1 MSRNATGFTLI
12 ELMVTIA
19 VAAILLTVA
28 VPGFQSLVQN
38 NRATTAANQLSTA
51 FNFARSEAVT
61 RGVEVSVCP
70 VDAGGDWH
78 PDGWRVVLGNDC
90 APAEMANPLRRWE
103 DISGRV
109 VIDDNIEDQSH
120 VTFGPLGGRESPG
133 RDDQSDPMF
142 YVYAENCSGERAR
155 DLNIGPG
162 GKVGIVRSDCP

>member
-38 NRATTAANQLSTA
+38 NRATTAAKQLSTEI
-51 FNFARSEAVT
+51 NFARSEAVT

-70 VDAGGDWH
+70 VAGDSW
-78 PDGWRVVLGNDC
+78 DENGWRVILGDAC
-90 APAEMANPLRRWE
+90 TASAMDDPLRRWE
-103 DISGRV
+103 VGSERV
-109 VIDDNIEDQSH
+109 VISHNIDDGEHH

-133 RDDQSDPMF
+133 RDDASRPMF
-142 YVYAENCSGERAR
+142 FIHAEGCTGERAR